1 MLSMCMQQRRSW
13 DYISTEKELMV
24 SSVNSVTSAISW
36 RYNFVRDV
44 QLKIECTSDYNVLLE
59 SLTQSVRLHDIF

>member
-44 QLKIECTSDYNVLLE
+44 QLKSECTSDYNVLLE